1 MGTTVIDN
9 IELVNSKNSLK
20 SGVYLA
26 KNELLDYVVG
36 KITTIDKTFDSGNL
50 LNYVN
55 VTASDENGKDFVIT
69 VYLTE
74 GQKFNIGDTVKVD
87 AYEKVSKNVW
97 EISVVNNIK
106 KIDVTNTPTPQDD
119 QWVWGYSKN

>member
-1 MGTTVIDN
+1 MGKVTSLFLILINLVKKLTQGQKFRLGDKVKINMEFGLGYGNLNISTTVIDN

-26 KNELLDYVVG
+26 KNGLLDYVVG

-55 VTASDENGKDFVIT
+55 VTTSDENGKDFVIT

-74 GQKFNIGDTVKVD
+74 GQKFNIGDTV
-87 AYEKVSKNVW
+87 
-97 EISVVNNIK
+97 
-106 KIDVTNTPTPQDD
+106 
-119 QWVWGYSKN
+119 